1 MHANWETDGHC
12 DARMFS
18 SVFAFKAGSFTV
30 LRLISMLVEMN
41 KATVYFPKE
50 GFL

>member
-1 MHANWETDGHC
+1 MHANWERDGHC
-12 DARMFS
+12 DASVFS

-30 LRLISMLVEMN
+30 LSLVSMLVEMN
-41 KATVYFPKE
+41 EATVHFPKE